1 MFLLKQVFRLRE
13 KSMENQ
19 AEQGFL
25 DHLEDLRKTITKIVV
40 TLLLSTLLCFSFADE
55 IMHFLRLPVEA
66 VWSEYEKQ
74 HLPKDISAADW
85 QQARSCNAVLTQ
97 LPAWQKGLYEQ
108 NLSEEMRKLML
119 AQVSYDAWAS
129 LPSSGQKEFL
139 DALLKRN
146 FDLHQTVK
154 QLIDSKAIGQQN
166 ALKSSLSY
174 MESFHPS
181 EAFMLSMKMAFFAG
195 LVISF
200 PLLVY
205 FILQFVLPG
214 LLPNERKMLFPAL
227 GIGFGL
233 FLCGSCFAYFV
244 VLPKVLAFFF
254 SYGLELGI
262 VGEWR
267 IGYYLGFVSQF
278 VLLFGVAFELP
289 VVVMVLVKIGLL
301 DYQLMAKT
309 RHYAVVAIMFLA
321 AILTPTPDIPTMLLM
336 AVPMYLLYEICVLL
350 AWRDMR
356 KQRKSA
362 QNEPLGA

>member
-13 KSMENQ
+13 KSCENQ
-19 AEQGFL
+19 PEQGFL

-40 TLLLSTLLCFSFADE
+40 TLLLSTVLCFSFADE

-74 HLPKDISAADW
+74 HLPKEIRPEDW
-85 QQARSCNAVLTQ
+85 QQARSCNAVLAQ

-108 NLSEEMRKLML
+108 NLSEELRKLML
-119 AQVSYDAWAS
+119 AQVSYDAWSS
-129 LPSSGQKEFL
+129 LPSEAQQTYL
-139 DALLKRN
+139 DGLLKRN
-146 FDLHQTVK
+146 FELHQQLK
-154 QLIDSKAIGQQN
+154 QLIACKAIGQNN
-166 ALKSSLSY
+166 AGKSSLSY

-195 LVISF
+195 LVVSF

-214 LLPNERKMLFPAL
+214 LLPHERKLLFPGLA
-227 GIGFGL
+227 IGFGL
-233 FLCGSCFAYFV
+233 FLCGSSFAYFI

-262 VGEWR
+262 IGEWR

-301 DYQLMAKT
+301 DYQLM
-309 RHYAVVAIMFLA
+309 L
-321 AILTPTPDIPTMLLM
+321 
-336 AVPMYLLYEICVLL
+336 AVPMYLLYEVCVLL
-350 AWRDMR
+350 AWLDMR
-356 KQRKSA
+356 KKLKEQQSELA
-362 QNEPLGA
+362 GA